1 MATSHRLRWVAL
13 LAGLATSARGL
24 AISASSPS
32 TVRPVAHCRAAAP
45 RCQDVAVA
53 SAEERDV
60 ALAFGAALSAAW
72 AGRTDVKLSDYMSS
86 ACTVETPVWNC
97 ADLAAYRAELAESRK
112 FFSALSTPSLTVL
125 SHTPL
130 GDGRAK
136 LTWQLGVE
144 WPAVWRPR
152 VNILGESLITMSS
165 SNAATPPR
173 VTRVVETW
181 HQAPLAVFAEQVLP
195 KFRDV
200 ASLWNSPSAE
210 HVPLPLVGTGDG
222 FELRRVPPM
231 LCLQAEWTEVGQQL
245 LREQAPLPPYYAF
258 TGQVRR
264 TEWYNCVSPGFL
276 ERSFCQWPLPGG
288 MTQPG
293 QIRRWFAPL
302 PSRFADADPA
312 TLPSFE
318 HAFDDDDDG
327 DGDDARGGD
336 GRRVE
341 GGAQIGSLPAEVVS
355 ASVAHVRRPSQL
367 LAVRALKEI
376 PSNDAV
382 LTAALELTAAAEA
395 AGYAVE
401 KREGRPVIMQL
412 SDDVK
417 WGFNDKRELA
427 MSVWLSVPDSL
438 RGEYV
443 GVVLDESAGG
453 GGGAAPRG

>member
-1 MATSHRLRWVAL
+1 
-13 LAGLATSARGL
+13 
-24 AISASSPS
+24 
-32 TVRPVAHCRAAAP
+32 
-45 RCQDVAVA
+45 
-53 SAEERDV
+53 
-60 ALAFGAALSAAW
+60 
-72 AGRTDVKLSDYMSS
+72 
-86 ACTVETPVWNC
+86 
-97 ADLAAYRAELAESRK
+97 
-112 FFSALSTPSLTVL
+112 
-125 SHTPL
+125 
-130 GDGRAK
+130 
-136 LTWQLGVE
+136 
-144 WPAVWRPR
+144 
-152 VNILGESLITMSS
+152 
-165 SNAATPPR
+165 
-173 VTRVVETW
+173 
-181 HQAPLAVFAEQVLP
+181 
-195 KFRDV
+195 
-200 ASLWNSPSAE
+200 
-210 HVPLPLVGTGDG
+210 
-222 FELRRVPPM
+222 
-231 LCLQAEWTEVGQQL
+231 
-245 LREQAPLPPYYAF
+245 
-258 TGQVRR
+258 
-264 TEWYNCVSPGFL
+264 
-276 ERSFCQWPLPGG
+276 

-327 DGDDARGGD
+327 DGDDGDARGGD